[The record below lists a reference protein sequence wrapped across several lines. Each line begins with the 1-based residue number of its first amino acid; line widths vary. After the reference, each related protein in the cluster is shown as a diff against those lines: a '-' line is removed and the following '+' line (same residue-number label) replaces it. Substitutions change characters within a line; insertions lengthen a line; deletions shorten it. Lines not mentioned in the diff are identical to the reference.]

1 MEAQK
6 VFYYLKFLS
15 IRSLF
20 TGDKTKREILTVI
33 LVLITMRVAIYF
45 AMSVTG
51 FHPMN
56 YLNHILN

>member
-15 IRSLF
+15 IRFLF
-20 TGDKTKREILTVI
+20 TGGRTKREILMVI

-45 AMSVTG
+45 AMSATG